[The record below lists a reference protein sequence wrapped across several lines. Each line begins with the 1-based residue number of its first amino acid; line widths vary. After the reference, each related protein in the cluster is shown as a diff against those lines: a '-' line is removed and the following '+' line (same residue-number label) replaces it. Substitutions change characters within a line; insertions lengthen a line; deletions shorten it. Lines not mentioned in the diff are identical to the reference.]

1 MNYKPCSWTELRL
14 MDAMDAAVW
23 VCKFSSSVVNLRQ
36 QRLFTHS
43 SRCSLRIWTG
53 KLRWTPATLAI
64 TVYQCTCSVWLVWTE
79 RMILMI
85 HQCVSVPRSVHV
97 DPLNSIQF
105 SDSGRTSYTFQRLA
119 FPHPSIKNWTFPPK
133 LQGKGSVLRIP
144 LMVTWG
150 QFSLAT
156 PRFGRED
163 LHEVPGIFGPFF
175 SFRQPPWKDRGK
187 FYEDVLSESIKW
199 TGTPKL

>member
-1 MNYKPCSWTELRL
+1 ME
-14 MDAMDAAVW
+14 
-23 VCKFSSSVVNLRQ
+23 SSDEPQQLSESRSVNV
-36 QRLFTHS
+36 
-43 SRCSLRIWTG
+43 
-53 KLRWTPATLAI
+53 I
-64 TVYQCTCSVWLVWTE
+64 TRFVGLVWTE
-79 RMILMI
+79 RTILMI
-85 HQCVSVPRSVHV
+85 HQCVSIPRSVHV

-119 FPHPSIKNWTFPPK
+119 IRANVLAFPHPSIKNWTFPPK
-133 LQGKGSVLRIP
+133 LQGKESVLRIS

-175 SFRQPPWKDRGK
+175 RSGSPRSRK

-199 TGTPKL
+199 TWTPKL